1 MPEGQAVPG
10 DRPLSSFLTGIINEA
25 RNAAGGVKD
34 FATGM
39 VSPSLRIG
47 VTGLSRA
54 GKTVFI
60 TALVHALLHGGRLP
74 LFASL
79 TQGRINRV
87 YLEPQ
92 PDDDV
97 PRFAY
102 EDHVEALTGK
112 DRHWPRST
120 NRLSQLRLTIEYE
133 ASGFIARNLQSS
145 RLHIDIIDYPGE
157 WLLDLPLMTQSYAQ
171 WSAATLAAS
180 QIEPRLTLAKK
191 WLAHLKTLDA
201 TSPADEAAAQKAA
214 KLFTAYLASC
224 RSDEVSLSTL
234 PPGRFLM
241 PGDLEGSPLLTFAP
255 LPLDPATAA
264 EDGSMHALMERRYN
278 AYVSRIVEPF
288 FYNHFARLDRQI
300 VLVDTLSALNAGPA
314 AVNDLRTAL
323 TDVLSCFR
331 QGANS
336 WASAVFGRRADRI
349 LFAATKSDLL
359 HHSSHDR
366 LENVLGLI
374 VADAAKRAEF
384 AGAQIDVA
392 AIAAIRA
399 TREASV
405 KQDGETL
412 DCIAGTPIAGEQ
424 VAGEQFDGTSEA
436 AIFPGDLPDDPAAA
450 LDGSLEGE
458 LKFVRFRP
466 PLLET
471 SGDAGSVA
479 TFPHIRLDR
488 TLEFLVGDRLI

>member
-1 MPEGQAVPG
+1 
-10 DRPLSSFLTGIINEA
+10 LSSFLSGLYNEA

-34 FATGM
+34 FATGI

-47 VTGLSRA
+47 VTGLSRS

-60 TALVHALLHGGRLP
+60 TSVVHALLHGGKLP
-74 LFASL
+74 LFTAL

-102 EDHVEALTGK
+102 EKHVESLTG
-112 DRHWPRST
+112 DARHWPEST
-120 NRLSQLRLTIEYE
+120 NRLSQLRLTIEYD
-133 ASGFIARNLQSS
+133 ATSMVARNLQGSK
-145 RLHIDIIDYPGE
+145 LHIDIIDYPGE
-157 WLLDLPLMTQSYAQ
+157 WLLDLPLMSQSYAQ
-171 WSAATLAAS
+171 WSAATLQAGER
-180 QIEPRLTLAKK
+180 EPRKTLARA
-191 WLAHLKTLDA
+191 WLAHLKTLDPA
-201 TSPADEAAAQKAA
+201 APADEAQAQKAA
-214 KLFTAYLASC
+214 ELFTGYLASC
-224 RSDEVSLSTL
+224 RADDVSLSTL

-241 PGDLEGSPLLTFAP
+241 PGDLAGSPLLTFAP
-255 LPLDPATAA
+255 LPVEPAAKA
-264 EDGSMHALMERRYN
+264 KDGSLHAMMERRYD
-278 AYVSRIVEPF
+278 AYVSRVVEPF

-300 VLVDTLSALNAGPA
+300 VLVDTLSALNAGTE
-314 AVNDLRTAL
+314 AVKDLKNAL
-323 TDVLSCFR
+323 TDVLGCFR

-349 LFAATKSDLL
+349 LFAATKADLL
-359 HHSSHDR
+359 HHTSHDK

-374 VADAAKRAEF
+374 VEDARKRAEF
-384 AGAQIDVA
+384 AGARIDVA

-399 TREASV
+399 TREATV
-405 KQDGETL
+405 KQGGETL
-412 DCIAGTPIAGEQ
+412 ECIAGIPIKGEELAGET
-424 VAGEQFDGTSEA
+424 FNGTSEA

-458 LKFVRFRP
+458 LRFVRFRP
-466 PLLET
+466 PLVQHEGAA
-471 SGDAGSVA
+471 SAVA

-488 TLEFLVGDRLI
+488 ALEFLIGDRLT